1 MQDDLS
7 ARRRG
12 IKRIE
17 QQVRH
22 DLHNFT
28 SESQNGSIRLNALG
42 EQRFLASQPAG
53 RKSLILRG
61 APHSI

>member
-1 MQDDLS
+1 MEDDLS
-7 ARRRG
+7 ASGRG

-28 SESQNGSIRLNALG
+28 SEGHNCTFRLNALVKNDP
-42 EQRFLASQPAG
+42 FPL
-53 RKSLILRG
+53 SLQAIKV
-61 APHSI
+61 

>member
-1 MQDDLS
+1 MKDDLS
-7 ARRRG
+7 ASGRG

-28 SESQNGSIRLNALG
+28 SEGHNCTFRLNALD
-42 EQRFLASQPAG
+42 EKRPLASQPAAD
-53 RKSLILRG
+53 KSLILRG
-61 APHSI
+61 APHSN

>member
-1 MQDDLS
+1 MTCP
-7 ARRRG
+7 RGGRG

-28 SESQNGSIRLNALG
+28 SEGQNCSFRLKALVNNDSFPLSLQG
-42 EQRFLASQPAG
+42 D
-53 RKSLILRG
+53 KSLILRG
-61 APHSI
+61 APLSI